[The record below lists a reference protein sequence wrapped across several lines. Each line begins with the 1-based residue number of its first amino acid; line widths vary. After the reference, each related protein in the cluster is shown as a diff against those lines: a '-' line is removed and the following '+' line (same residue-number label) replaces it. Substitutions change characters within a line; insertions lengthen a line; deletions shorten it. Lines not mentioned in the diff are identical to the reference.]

1 MENEMRRK
9 ILHNVDDLKDEMI
22 QVLSELVRI
31 ESVTPKLEWDAE
43 RSEGKESRDPP
54 ERRRYI

>member
-1 MENEMRRK
+1 MEKEILRK
-9 ILHNVDDLKDEMI
+9 ILKNVDDLKYDMI

-31 ESVTPKLEWDAE
+31 ESVTPKLEWDAV